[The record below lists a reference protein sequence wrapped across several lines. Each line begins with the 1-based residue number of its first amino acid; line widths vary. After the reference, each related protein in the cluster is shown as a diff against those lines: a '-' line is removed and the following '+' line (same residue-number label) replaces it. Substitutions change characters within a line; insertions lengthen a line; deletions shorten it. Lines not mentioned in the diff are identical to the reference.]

1 LELPGLASLKSASF
15 KNSGVSIHNS
25 DYDQANG
32 SVQNSSSFSVHSSRP
47 TNKNK
52 QGDLSMQVLEK
63 FSLVT
68 RFARETTSSLFRENH
83 GNQYPYDKFL
93 DKHKSTLNNKDE
105 SKHEEDVTSHESNPV
120 VSDVSEVYNFYLLA
134 NTFRMKVI
142 IEVKFDY
149 LNIMNTVCSHLC
161 LEPANK

>member
-15 KNSGVSIHNS
+15 KNSSVSIDNS

-32 SVQNSSSFSVHSSRP
+32 SVQNSSGFSVHGSRP

-68 RFARETTSSLFRENH
+68 RFARETTSSLFKENH

-93 DKHKSTLNNKDE
+93 DKHESILNNKE
-105 SKHEEDVTSHESNPV
+105 ENRHEEDVTSHESSSV
-120 VSDVSEVYNFYLLA
+120 ASDVSEVYFFDLPA

-142 IEVKFDY
+142 Y
-149 LNIMNTVCSHLC
+149 
-161 LEPANK
+161 

>member
-1 LELPGLASLKSASF
+1 MFNSMIAIILQKSLSSLELPGLASLKSASF
-15 KNSGVSIHNS
+15 KNSAVSIDGS

-32 SVQNSSSFSVHSSRP
+32 SVQNSSSISVHSSRP

-52 QGDLSMQVLEK
+52 QGDISMQVLEK

-93 DKHKSTLNNKDE
+93 DKHKPDLNNKEE
-105 SKHEEDVTSHESNPV
+105 SKHEEDVISQESSSV
-120 VSDVSEVYNFYLLA
+120 TSDVSEVYFFCLKL
-134 NTFRMKVI
+134 I
-142 IEVKFDY
+142 
-149 LNIMNTVCSHLC
+149 HL
-161 LEPANK
+161 E